1 MDNGWSRS
9 SPAGPPAGVHTLA
22 GTGPRE
28 PGPGDELPAAGESTN
43 DGSNNGGSN
52 NGGSTNGGSNN
63 GESNN
68 GAAQVL
74 WRRRL
79 RHDIRHELG
88 TIIMLASAVVV
99 ADDVGATSRAR
110 IEQLLGETRWL
121 DHLLRRLD
129 DGADDENADRPP
141 PSPERIRV
149 DELSAEIVT
158 GMRLATPHAVCFTGG
173 EAWAH
178 MDPVALWRAVRNVLD
193 NACRVADGRVD
204 VRVES
209 DQGWVVI
216 QVDDDGPGFGADWSA
231 RPGPAG
237 TTGAAPRAR
246 QRGKPGAARRGLAS
260 LGLGIVH
267 DLISG
272 YGGSLEIRTCEM
284 GGARV
289 RILLPAA
296 PPPERAGTGA
306 AGAAADAHA
315 DDWRRH
321 P

>member
-1 MDNGWSRS
+1 MDNARARS
-9 SPAGPPAGVHTLA
+9 SPADAAAGVRTLGGA
-22 GTGPRE
+22 GGGGR
-28 PGPGDELPAAGESTN
+28 GE
-43 DGSNNGGSN
+43 
-52 NGGSTNGGSNN
+52 
-63 GESNN
+63 
-68 GAAQVL
+68 QVL

-99 ADDVGATSRAR
+99 AEDVGDTSRAR
-110 IEQLLGETRWL
+110 IDQLLGETRWL

-129 DGADDENADRPP
+129 EDDGDDRPLP
-141 PSPERIRV
+141 GPERLRV
-149 DELSAEIVT
+149 DELTAEVVT
-158 GMRLATPHAVCFTGG
+158 GMRLATPHEVCFTGG

-193 NACRVADGRVD
+193 NACRVAEGRVD
-204 VRVES
+204 VRVEAG
-209 DQGWVVI
+209 QGWIVI
-216 QVDDDGPGFGADWSA
+216 QVDDDGPGFGAGPGTGTRPGRGQA
-231 RPGPAG
+231 RP
-237 TTGAAPRAR
+237 
-246 QRGKPGAARRGLAS
+246 GLAS

-289 RILLPAA
+289 RMLLPAA
-296 PPPERAGTGA
+296 PPPGTVAARGTGA
-306 AGAAADAHA
+306 DTFA
-315 DDWRRH
+315 DDWRPH

>member
-1 MDNGWSRS
+1 MG
-9 SPAGPPAGVHTLA
+9 ALAGVRDGGRA
-22 GTGPRE
+22 VER
-28 PGPGDELPAAGESTN
+28 DRPAASGHGE
-43 DGSNNGGSN
+43 
-52 NGGSTNGGSNN
+52 
-63 GESNN
+63 
-68 GAAQVL
+68 QVL

-99 ADDVGATSRAR
+99 AEDVGDTSRAR
-110 IEQLLGETRWL
+110 IDQLLGETRWL

-129 DGADDENADRPP
+129 EDDGDDRPP
-141 PSPERIRV
+141 PGPERLRV
-149 DELSAEIVT
+149 DDLTAEVVT
-158 GMRLATPHAVCFTGG
+158 GMRLATPHEVCFTGS

-193 NACRVADGRVD
+193 NACRVAAGRVD
-204 VRVES
+204 VRVEA
-209 DQGWVVI
+209 DQGWIAI
-216 QVDDDGPGFGADWSA
+216 QVDDDGPGFGAAA
-231 RPGPAG
+231 RPGPPGHGSAG
-237 TTGAAPRAR
+237 RGAPGHGQAR
-246 QRGKPGAARRGLAS
+246 PGLAS

-289 RILLPAA
+289 RMLLPAA
-296 PPPERAGTGA
+296 PPPVAGPVGDVR
-306 AGAAADAHA
+306 ADAGA
-315 DDWRRH
+315 DDWRPH

>member
-1 MDNGWSRS
+1 MGTLAAAPPREDGREAVREDAR
-9 SPAGPPAGVHTLA
+9 PDPPAAPET
-22 GTGPRE
+22 
-28 PGPGDELPAAGESTN
+28 AGEH
-43 DGSNNGGSN
+43 
-52 NGGSTNGGSNN
+52 
-63 GESNN
+63 
-68 GAAQVL
+68 AL
-74 WRRRL
+74 WKRRL

-99 ADDVGATSRAR
+99 AEDVGDGSRAR

-129 DGADDENADRPP
+129 EDDDDQPM

-149 DELSAEIVT
+149 DELTAEVVT
-158 GMRLATPHAVCFTGG
+158 GMRLATPHEVCFGGG

-193 NACRVADGRVD
+193 NACRVAEGRVN
-204 VRVES
+204 VRVEA

-216 QVDDDGPGFGADWSA
+216 QVDDDGPGFGAG
-231 RPGPAG
+231 PG
-237 TTGAAPRAR
+237 TG
-246 QRGKPGAARRGLAS
+246 GGRRGLAS

-289 RILLPAA
+289 RMLLPSA
-296 PPPERAGTGA
+296 PPLRDPAPPYDPA
-306 AGAAADAHA
+306 QHA
-315 DDWRRH
+315 DDWRPH

>member
-1 MDNGWSRS
+1 MNNGRARS
-9 SPAGPPAGVHTLA
+9 SPLDARAGAGTLA
-22 GTGPRE
+22 GTGVRAG
-28 PGPGDELPAAGESTN
+28 GPC
-43 DGSNNGGSN
+43 DGRGG
-52 NGGSTNGGSNN
+52 
-63 GESNN
+63 
-68 GAAQVL
+68 QLL

-99 ADDVGATSRAR
+99 AEDVGDISRAR
-110 IEQLLGETRWL
+110 IDQLLGETRWL

-129 DGADDENADRPP
+129 EDDDDTPL

-149 DELSAEIVT
+149 DDLTAEVVT
-158 GMRLATPHAVCFTGG
+158 GMRLAAPHEVCFSGG

-193 NACRVADGRVD
+193 NACRVAEGRVD
-204 VRVES
+204 VRVEA

-216 QVDDDGPGFGADWSA
+216 QVDDDGPGFGAVRDAA
-231 RPGPAG
+231 RP
-237 TTGAAPRAR
+237 
-246 QRGKPGAARRGLAS
+246 GLAS

-289 RILLPAA
+289 RMLLPAA
-296 PPPERAGTGA
+296 PPPEA
-306 AGAAADAHA
+306 AGSACVLDGVHA
-315 DDWRRH
+315 DDWRPH

>member
-1 MDNGWSRS
+1 MDNGRARS
-9 SPAGPPAGVHTLA
+9 SPAGSPAGPAGAGAHAGTYAGTGTLA
-22 GTGPRE
+22 GAHDG
-28 PGPGDELPAAGESTN
+28 GHPAGRGE
-43 DGSNNGGSN
+43 
-52 NGGSTNGGSNN
+52 
-63 GESNN
+63 
-68 GAAQVL
+68 QVL

-99 ADDVGATSRAR
+99 AEDVGDTSRAR

-129 DGADDENADRPP
+129 EDDTGGAEGPDGRPLP
-141 PSPERIRV
+141 GPERLRV
-149 DELSAEIVT
+149 DELTAEVVT
-158 GMRLATPHAVCFTGG
+158 GMRLATRHEVCFTGA
-173 EAWAH
+173 ETWAH

-193 NACRVADGRVD
+193 NACRVAAGRVD
-204 VRVES
+204 VRVEA
-209 DQGWVVI
+209 DQGWIVI
-216 QVDDDGPGFGADWSA
+216 QVDDDGPGFGAAPAGRPGRAGRGRA
-231 RPGPAG
+231 RP
-237 TTGAAPRAR
+237 
-246 QRGKPGAARRGLAS
+246 GLAS

-289 RILLPAA
+289 RMLLPAA
-296 PPPERAGTGA
+296 PPPDPAGPRGI
-306 AGAAADAHA
+306 GDDAFA
-315 DDWRRH
+315 DDWRPH

>member
-1 MDNGWSRS
+1 MDNGRSRS
-9 SPAGPPAGVHTLA
+9 SPAGVGTLA
-22 GTGPRE
+22 GSGPRKEGPAERPGE
-28 PGPGDELPAAGESTN
+28 PHGPAAGR
-43 DGSNNGGSN
+43 
-52 NGGSTNGGSNN
+52 
-63 GESNN
+63 GEHF
-68 GAAQVL
+68 L

-99 ADDVGATSRAR
+99 ADDIGETSRSR
-110 IEQLLGETRWL
+110 VEQLLGETRWL

-129 DGADDENADRPP
+129 EGDGPDGDEDRPLP
-141 PSPERIRV
+141 APERIRV
-149 DELSAEIVT
+149 DDLTAEVVT
-158 GMRLATPHAVCFTGG
+158 GMRLVTRHEMCFTGG

-193 NACRVADGRVD
+193 NACRVAEGRVD
-204 VRVES
+204 VRVEA
-209 DQGWVVI
+209 DRGWIVI
-216 QVDDDGPGFGADWSA
+216 QVDDDGPGFGLSRGSSAGRASAGRAPTGRAPTGRDAAAHPGTRGGA
-231 RPGPAG
+231 RP
-237 TTGAAPRAR
+237 
-246 QRGKPGAARRGLAS
+246 GLAS

-289 RILLPAA
+289 RMLLPAA
-296 PPPERAGTGA
+296 PPPDTA
-306 AGAAADAHA
+306 AGPPRAVPADPHADPFGDPQA
-315 DDWRRH
+315 DDWRPH

>member
-1 MDNGWSRS
+1 MGVGTL
-9 SPAGPPAGVHTLA
+9 PAGP
-22 GTGPRE
+22 
-28 PGPGDELPAAGESTN
+28 GPGRHDRPPPAS
-43 DGSNNGGSN
+43 DGGHL
-52 NGGSTNGGSNN
+52 
-63 GESNN
+63 
-68 GAAQVL
+68 L

-99 ADDVGATSRAR
+99 AEDVGDTSRAR

-129 DGADDENADRPP
+129 EDDAEENGDARPL

-149 DELSAEIVT
+149 DDLTAEVVT
-158 GMRLATPHAVCFTGG
+158 GMRLSTTHEVCFAGG

-193 NACRVADGRVD
+193 NACRVAEGRVD
-204 VRVES
+204 VRVEA
-209 DQGWVVI
+209 DQGWVAI
-216 QVDDDGPGFGADWSA
+216 QVDDDGPGFGAA
-231 RPGPAG
+231 P
-237 TTGAAPRAR
+237 AAPRDTGASR
-246 QRGKPGAARRGLAS
+246 SAGASRAPEFPRGRARRGLAS

-289 RILLPAA
+289 RMLLPAA
-296 PPPERAGTGA
+296 PPPDDPVGPPTATGSPSA
-306 AGAAADAHA
+306 AGPPADPHG

>member
-1 MDNGWSRS
+1 MDEAGSRS
-9 SPAGPPAGVHTLA
+9 TPADAPAQAGTLADLGPPEPAHHGEFPANHVAQAGAHT
-22 GTGPRE
+22 
-28 PGPGDELPAAGESTN
+28 
-43 DGSNNGGSN
+43 
-52 NGGSTNGGSNN
+52 
-63 GESNN
+63 
-68 GAAQVL
+68 L

-88 TIIMLASAVVV
+88 TIIMLASAVAV
-99 ADDVGATSRAR
+99 AEDVGDTSRAR

-129 DGADDENADRPP
+129 EDDPEGEDGDRPP
-141 PSPERIRV
+141 PSPDRIRV
-149 DELSAEIVT
+149 DDLTAEVVT
-158 GMRLATPHAVCFTGG
+158 GMRLATSHEVCFAGG

-209 DQGWVVI
+209 DQGWVVV
-216 QVDDDGPGFGADWSA
+216 QVDDDGPGFGGAEG
-231 RPGPAG
+231 RPDGP
-237 TTGAAPRAR
+237 
-246 QRGKPGAARRGLAS
+246 ARRGLAS

-267 DLISG
+267 DLVSG

-296 PPPERAGTGA
+296 PPPDRRHPGGTHPA
-306 AGAAADAHA
+306 CPSQDAHA

>member
-1 MDNGWSRS
+1 MINGRSRS
-9 SPAGPPAGVHTLA
+9 SPGAGAGVGTLAAAPVREDVREAARPDAPAGPET
-22 GTGPRE
+22 
-28 PGPGDELPAAGESTN
+28 AGEH
-43 DGSNNGGSN
+43 
-52 NGGSTNGGSNN
+52 
-63 GESNN
+63 
-68 GAAQVL
+68 AL
-74 WRRRL
+74 WKRRL

-99 ADDVGATSRAR
+99 AEDVGDGSRTR

-129 DGADDENADRPP
+129 EDDDDQPL

-149 DELSAEIVT
+149 DELTAEVVT
-158 GMRLATPHAVCFTGG
+158 GMRLATPHEVCFGGG

-193 NACRVADGRVD
+193 NACRVAEGRVN
-204 VRVES
+204 VQVEV

-216 QVDDDGPGFGADWSA
+216 QVDDDGPGFGTGSGARGA
-231 RPGPAG
+231 RPGGARPAG
-237 TTGAAPRAR
+237 G
-246 QRGKPGAARRGLAS
+246 ARRGLAS

-272 YGGSLEIRTCEM
+272 YGGSLEIRTCDM

-289 RILLPAA
+289 RMLLPSA
-296 PPPERAGTGA
+296 PPPQEP
-306 AGAAADAHA
+306 DAHT
-315 DDWRRH
+315 DDWRPH

>member
-1 MDNGWSRS
+1 MDNGRARS
-9 SPAGPPAGVHTLA
+9 SPADTAAGA
-22 GTGPRE
+22 GTLTGARE
-28 PGPGDELPAAGESTN
+28 DGRTGERYRPAAPGRGE
-43 DGSNNGGSN
+43 
-52 NGGSTNGGSNN
+52 
-63 GESNN
+63 
-68 GAAQVL
+68 QVL

-99 ADDVGATSRAR
+99 AEDVGDTSRAR
-110 IEQLLGETRWL
+110 IDQLLGETRWL

-129 DGADDENADRPP
+129 EDDGDDRPP
-141 PSPERIRV
+141 PGPERLRV
-149 DELSAEIVT
+149 DDLTAEVVT
-158 GMRLATPHAVCFTGG
+158 GMRLATPHEVCFTGC

-193 NACRVADGRVD
+193 NACRVAEGRVD
-204 VRVES
+204 VRVET
-209 DQGWVVI
+209 DQGWIVI
-216 QVDDDGPGFGADWSA
+216 QVDDDGPGFGAGGGA
-231 RPGPAG
+231 RPGG
-237 TTGAAPRAR
+237 RGQAR
-246 QRGKPGAARRGLAS
+246 PGLAS

-289 RILLPAA
+289 RMLLPAA
-296 PPPERAGTGA
+296 PPPD
-306 AGAAADAHA
+306 AAAPRGGDALA
-315 DDWRRH
+315 DDWRPH

>member
-1 MDNGWSRS
+1 MINGRSRS
-9 SPAGPPAGVHTLA
+9 SPGAGAGVGTLAAAPPREDGREDVREDARPDPPAAPET
-22 GTGPRE
+22 
-28 PGPGDELPAAGESTN
+28 AGEH
-43 DGSNNGGSN
+43 
-52 NGGSTNGGSNN
+52 
-63 GESNN
+63 
-68 GAAQVL
+68 AL
-74 WRRRL
+74 WKRRL

-99 ADDVGATSRAR
+99 AEDVGDGSRAR

-129 DGADDENADRPP
+129 EDDDDQPM

-149 DELSAEIVT
+149 DELTAEVVT
-158 GMRLATPHAVCFTGG
+158 GMRLATPHEVCFGGG

-178 MDPVALWRAVRNVLD
+178 MDPVALWRAIRNVLD
-193 NACRVADGRVD
+193 NACRVAEGRVN
-204 VRVES
+204 VQVEA

-216 QVDDDGPGFGADWSA
+216 QVDDDGPGFGAG
-231 RPGPAG
+231 PG
-237 TTGAAPRAR
+237 TG
-246 QRGKPGAARRGLAS
+246 GARRGLAS

-289 RILLPAA
+289 RMLLPSSPPLRDPVPLPEPA
-296 PPPERAGTGA
+296 PQ
-306 AGAAADAHA
+306 HA
-315 DDWRRH
+315 DDWRPH